1 MADIK
6 VNGDQQD
13 EPSVEGWEGR
23 LHIGGQQRYPG
34 NQEGFGSDSLKRT
47 LAKLFFFNARSQV
60 TCHIFSSLQMEQR
73 IIVNSF
79 VSVMM

>member
-23 LHIGGQQRYPG
+23 LHRGGQQRYPG

-47 LAKLFFFNARSQV
+47 LAKLFS
-60 TCHIFSSLQMEQR
+60 FSMQGLKSPATYFLPSR
-73 IIVNSF
+73 WNKGS
-79 VSVMM
+79 